1 MPLVTL
7 KQLLEAGVH
16 FGHQTS
22 RWNPK
27 MKRYIFTARNG
38 IHIIDLQQTVKL
50 LDDAST
56 WVKDV
61 VGSGRMVLFIGTKK
75 QAQESI
81 ELEARRSG
89 MPFVNHRWMG
99 GMLTNFTVMR
109 RQIERLNS
117 LRAIRNDGGF
127 TGSKKAITQ
136 LEEEYQRLER
146 FFGGMA
152 EMKRLP
158 GAVYVVDPRKEHIA
172 VTEARKLAIPI
183 VAITDSNCDPDEID
197 HVIPGNDDAI
207 RAVKLITSKIA
218 DAALE
223 ARQLISPEELA
234 AAPEAP
240 VTEFAIGEA
249 EEEEEEKGFAGMP
262 TIDEAEFYEDE
273 ALDDEK

>member
-1 MPLVTL
+1 
-7 KQLLEAGVH
+7 
-16 FGHQTS
+16 
-22 RWNPK
+22 
-27 MKRYIFTARNG
+27 
-38 IHIIDLQQTVKL
+38 
-50 LDDAST
+50 
-56 WVKDV
+56 V
-61 VGSGRMVLFIGTKK
+61 VGGGRMVLFIGTKK

-109 RQIERLNS
+109 RQIDRLNS

-223 ARQLISPEELA
+223 ARQLISPEELT
-234 AAPEAP
+234 AAPEVP
-240 VTEFAIGEA
+240 VTEFAIGEE